1 MGNGAPPLCRDG
13 WRCDSR
19 AFQGGYSVAP
29 CSKPSENLDN
39 QQLNASCVLAWGL
52 EPGTHEEI
60 SAGQLEALHKEV
72 LKHLNFFGA
81 ESVAEDATCGL
92 VVQHSSTGADS
103 LVRMA
108 QLLCRWGLS
117 QSPRVDLTVGLD
129 FGKVSFLKLPSD
141 RQRSSCYGPAV
152 AGARK
157 MVSNSRRQG
166 FVHLTAEV
174 WEQLSALR
182 FLPMIVSTGQGS
194 YYLDPFRD
202 SDEGDDLEA
211 KAASTPKIR
220 ANRSF
225 MLSLGEVWDAELQD
239 LLQTHRVD
247 LSKFGKGNAKT
258 LQQFYDSVVRDE
270 KCYLQVEDGRLLR
283 FVELVRK
290 KPAASNGRGL
300 SYALASK
307 VVGGTGCAKAEKEAI
322 EECFESKLSLSS
334 EVQRSCFTVSTDNY
348 SVEENT
354 AESDTV
360 PGIFSKYK
368 AHSIVVSVKDRTREE
383 LKKIGLPSGADFSTE
398 NGRRN
403 WAWVPV
409 ANDNKEDEL
418 MNLLQKYAIDVAEFS
433 WQSFAELYDEVYTNR
448 LSELQEANNELLR
461 TVRIVKVWLSA
472 DILSCRHVLV
482 MKTKQQRRRT
492 VEVPGVRA
500 LSMRMRASQT
510 WDDAA
515 REVLFSKLGIEEEWM
530 REGMS
535 VTLADQ
541 FQEVELSQSFP
552 GLKTVYVITEILC
565 EVLNAHDPRWQIIGL
580 PGGVDFTFAR
590 QRPVGQS
597 GDIDTVII
605 RWGWTNAHDVEYQI
619 ALLGHRFL
627 GKQPSLFD
635 KSAGVEVMQN
645 ISNKVLAP
653 EPLPVGRG
661 DELLIKRILE
671 GRTTDWVR
679 ARRAAAEIRN
689 PNYSTKDFYA
699 DISAA
704 FPELRLYR
712 VERDSGKVKLGS
724 TSASRTSDDEYQ
736 RTIGALFCIFWMMRL
751 HLDGKECF
759 CFGLDADWKPC
770 RADSFPEVR
779 EAEFRK
785 RKAFYDNTNWFAME
799 ELLVGA
805 GLLNQDRITYD
816 VDRALT
822 MLVLMSIHDIMKL
835 DLLRPIA
842 TEDFRGY
849 EAGDPISDHDVA
861 LSYVL
866 ERYPKAL
873 PSFAGLSHEQQS
885 SIKFA
890 HCKLEYNMGWLVQ
903 AEAPPGA
910 LFSSFREVVL
920 SGEAKGSQEVVKQC
934 SGMQRFHRLSPSD
947 LTVLSSELALTGTA
961 LCAHLVLYISE
972 VPHGEHHGVQR
983 SSKFVFVDAFD
994 VRCAAGW
1001 IEFSFFVGWWLRR
1014 IFTAYGGRFFLPERI
1029 WHLMLVCLA
1038 KSRYYAPA
1046 LMQKAGR
1053 TAPFQAMHILAE
1065 VFRKARALWP
1075 LSSADADKTVVVRI
1089 DVLKDLE
1096 ASAIVGTEGIF
1107 VLSKNSARDGQVRT
1121 MSPEELSRLDS
1132 KLNAVLAFG
1141 RACGLNLPGDD
1152 LVRTSLRAESRPRS
1166 KTPWWHGG
1174 RSGLGLQG

>member
-1 MGNGAPPLCRDG
+1 
-13 WRCDSR
+13 
-19 AFQGGYSVAP
+19 
-29 CSKPSENLDN
+29 
-39 QQLNASCVLAWGL
+39 
-52 EPGTHEEI
+52 
-60 SAGQLEALHKEV
+60 
-72 LKHLNFFGA
+72 
-81 ESVAEDATCGL
+81 
-92 VVQHSSTGADS
+92 
-103 LVRMA
+103 
-108 QLLCRWGLS
+108 
-117 QSPRVDLTVGLD
+117 
-129 FGKVSFLKLPSD
+129 
-141 RQRSSCYGPAV
+141 
-152 AGARK
+152 
-157 MVSNSRRQG
+157 
-166 FVHLTAEV
+166 
-174 WEQLSALR
+174 
-182 FLPMIVSTGQGS
+182 
-194 YYLDPFRD
+194 
-202 SDEGDDLEA
+202 
-211 KAASTPKIR
+211 
-220 ANRSF
+220 
-225 MLSLGEVWDAELQD
+225 
-239 LLQTHRVD
+239 
-247 LSKFGKGNAKT
+247 
-258 LQQFYDSVVRDE
+258 
-270 KCYLQVEDGRLLR
+270 
-283 FVELVRK
+283 
-290 KPAASNGRGL
+290 
-300 SYALASK
+300 
-307 VVGGTGCAKAEKEAI
+307 
-322 EECFESKLSLSS
+322 
-334 EVQRSCFTVSTDNY
+334 
-348 SVEENT
+348 
-354 AESDTV
+354 
-360 PGIFSKYK
+360 
-368 AHSIVVSVKDRTREE
+368 
-383 LKKIGLPSGADFSTE
+383 
-398 NGRRN
+398 
-403 WAWVPV
+403 
-409 ANDNKEDEL
+409 
-418 MNLLQKYAIDVAEFS
+418 
-433 WQSFAELYDEVYTNR
+433 
-448 LSELQEANNELLR
+448 
-461 TVRIVKVWLSA
+461 
-472 DILSCRHVLV
+472 
-482 MKTKQQRRRT
+482 
-492 VEVPGVRA
+492 
-500 LSMRMRASQT
+500 MRMRASQT

-552 GLKTVYVITEILC
+552 GLKTVYVITEPPNGSHLDGHGS
-565 EVLNAHDPRWQIIGL
+565 ELELFSQLLHSQPSAEIIGL

-619 ALLGHRFL
+619 ALQGHRFL

-635 KSAGVEVMQN
+635 KSAGDEVMQN

-653 EPLPVGRG
+653 EPLP
-661 DELLIKRILE
+661 
-671 GRTTDWVR
+671 
-679 ARRAAAEIRN
+679 
-689 PNYSTKDFYA
+689 DFYA

-770 RADSFPEVR
+770 RAESFPEVR

-805 GLLNQDRITYD
+805 GLLNPDRVTYD
-816 VDRALT
+816 ADRALT

-920 SGEAKGSQEVVKQC
+920 SGEAKGSQDGLVLIHAFYFCHWFADLAGAEASPMQGCEKFVLKFPQHVLGNFLNSFPVVWQLGPKTETEVYEDYLLWRWSQLGL
-934 SGMQRFHRLSPSD
+934 SGSAPTGTGAVAQIRLAMMAQGDSAASRLVRFWQFTRGVIKPGSRVQSVSPRSFHRLSPSD
-947 LTVLSSELALTGTA
+947 QTVLSSELALTGCTSQKFRMESTMESRGPA
-961 LCAHLVLYISE
+961 LLL
-972 VPHGEHHGVQR
+972 
-983 SSKFVFVDAFD
+983 
-994 VRCAAGW
+994 
-1001 IEFSFFVGWWLRR
+1001 
-1014 IFTAYGGRFFLPERI
+1014 
-1029 WHLMLVCLA
+1029 
-1038 KSRYYAPA
+1038 YYAPA

-1075 LSSADADKTVVVRI
+1075 LSSADADKTVV
-1089 DVLKDLE
+1089 DLE

-1152 LVRTSLRAESRPRS
+1152 LVRTSLRGESRPRT
-1166 KTPWWHGG
+1166 KTPWYHVITRDWGQAPRPEDAIAAQSPQGDSWNNQRWNDWEGQMQNKRGREMSLDGSWQAMDGREPLKRQKQEMPGLVRTEALVFEAGGDGLDKPGKKEKKEKKDKAEKKERKTRTGRDPPVRLHGN
-1174 RSGLGLQG
+1174 LWEVPKQNIGLQLIKDRADMYNWQYPFWDDSRRSFAGLLRSPWTPQQCSQFYTMIQNGTNWIQPVGEKGPMPRKTAWLVRKGCECSYSYGPFEVPPAEFPPWMVQLMSEVMPFCGFTSIGEWPDCCNLNLYTDGASTVGWHSDDEALFQGRYQDITIISMSLGVPRSLLYSQRTVEV

>member
-1 MGNGAPPLCRDG
+1 
-13 WRCDSR
+13 
-19 AFQGGYSVAP
+19 
-29 CSKPSENLDN
+29 
-39 QQLNASCVLAWGL
+39 
-52 EPGTHEEI
+52 
-60 SAGQLEALHKEV
+60 
-72 LKHLNFFGA
+72 
-81 ESVAEDATCGL
+81 
-92 VVQHSSTGADS
+92 
-103 LVRMA
+103 
-108 QLLCRWGLS
+108 
-117 QSPRVDLTVGLD
+117 
-129 FGKVSFLKLPSD
+129 
-141 RQRSSCYGPAV
+141 QRSSCYGPAV

-194 YYLDPFRD
+194 YYLDPFR
-202 SDEGDDLEA
+202 
-211 KAASTPKIR
+211 
-220 ANRSF
+220 
-225 MLSLGEVWDAELQD
+225 EVWDAELQVEHLKSDPLMSIMPRQATEENLRLKNMPFERFQD

-283 FVELVRK
+283 FVELVRI
-290 KPAASNGRGL
+290 SLRFRDTNGRIRELRIKSQRNASG
-300 SYALASK
+300 SCRERNQPLAM
-307 VVGGTGCAKAEKEAI
+307 VLRIGEQGRWREAI

-619 ALLGHRFL
+619 ALQGHRFL

-920 SGEAKGSQEVVKQC
+920 SGEAKGSQAASDIAFYFCHWFADLAGAEASPMQGCEKFVLKFPQHVLGNFLNSFPVVWQLGPKTETEVYEDYLLWRWSQLGLSGAAPTGTGAVAQIRLAMMAQGDSAEVVKQ
-934 SGMQRFHRLSPSD
+934 FHRLSPSD
-947 LTVLSSELALTGTA
+947 LTVLSSELALTGCTSQKFRMESTMESRGPA
-961 LCAHLVLYISE
+961 LLL
-972 VPHGEHHGVQR
+972 
-983 SSKFVFVDAFD
+983 
-994 VRCAAGW
+994 
-1001 IEFSFFVGWWLRR
+1001 
-1014 IFTAYGGRFFLPERI
+1014 
-1029 WHLMLVCLA
+1029 
-1038 KSRYYAPA
+1038 YYAPA

-1166 KTPWWHGG
+1166 KTP
-1174 RSGLGLQG
+1174 